1 MADLVTMIRN
11 ALGLDRRVVSPD
23 AEWVQAKLDDQAARI
38 RALDAQI
45 DAQRK
50 SADILNPRRR
60 STDHPR

>member
-1 MADLVTMIRN
+1 MADSLVTLVRN
-11 ALGLDRRVVSPD
+11 ALGLDRRVTNPN

-50 SADILNPRRR
+50 SGTILKRRTGDR
-60 STDHPR
+60 